1 MAKRDQKT
9 RNDEMSGRAIAVC
22 DCNCVHQDVLN
33 EVQEQMDRETLKRV
47 AKLYSIFGDGTRLHI
62 LAALNCHEMCV
73 CDLAVLM
80 NMTKSAVSH
89 QLRVLRDNK
98 LVTSRRDGKQ
108 VFYSL
113 ADDHVKDLLD
123 IATDHINEEGC
134 EHDEK
139 VHGHKHD

>member
-1 MAKRDQKT
+1 
-9 RNDEMSGRAIAVC
+9 
-22 DCNCVHQDVLN
+22 
-33 EVQEQMDRETLKRV
+33 
-47 AKLYSIFGDGTRLHI
+47 
-62 LAALNCHEMCV
+62 MCV

-80 NMTKSAVSH
+80 NMTKSATSH

-98 LVTSRRDGKQ
+98 LVTSRREGKQ

-123 IATDHINEEGC
+123 IATDHIHEEGC

-139 VHGHKHD
+139 VHGHRHD

>member
-1 MAKRDQKT
+1 MAKNQKT
-9 RNDEMSGRAIAVC
+9 KADEVGGRAIAVC
-22 DCNCVHQDVLN
+22 DCNCVHEEVLQ
-33 EVQEQMDRETLKRV
+33 EVQAQMDKDTLKKV

-80 NMTKSAVSH
+80 DMTKSATSH

-98 LVTSRRDGKQ
+98 LVTSRREGKQ

-123 IATDHINEEGC
+123 IAMDHIHEEGC

-139 VHGHKHD
+139 VHGHRHD